1 MLYGPYSLLG
11 LQVLRRGGGG
21 AATSA
26 FRQVDRRVK
35 PREGALEQIQKKRKQ
50 HQAPEMTRRP
60 TIQLWHSAWHLFSGI
75 YIEGYLGLEESYRQ
89 EQAWQ
94 LLVQKGGPATALNR
108 DRGCHG
114 RHGTREMVLGWNTV
128 FRCSLRPFRAF
139 GSFHV
144 VSTAHTWARDKDTR
158 ARPRRPSTVREHIL
172 Q

>member
-1 MLYGPYSLLG
+1 MMCILSVYVVWALLTSWFVG
-11 LQVLRRGGGG
+11 FEKRGGRG
-21 AATSA
+21 AATSV

-108 DRGCHG
+108 DRGVSRTSWHKGNSSRMNRCIQG
-114 RHGTREMVLGWNTV
+114 VSQDILGVL
-128 FRCSLRPFRAF
+128 
-139 GSFHV
+139 SFN
-144 VSTAHTWARDKDTR
+144 A
-158 ARPRRPSTVREHIL
+158 
-172 Q
+172 